1 MLKANFLKKKRKKE
15 RRRKLTVHIIISELN
30 VKIREWKCLSPAT
43 WGFHLEVKQP
53 VFVLSEKNLQS
64 LHFNVWLY
72 DFCFESWPWSPF
84 GQARGPGI
92 DDPISEEVVWIWR
105 TQSPRPPE
113 GPFLP
118 LTGDVLALEA
128 LSFPW
133 AHLCWGE
140 LPACPGLRDSAGCQA
155 PHNTV
160 ILKCI
165 SVLVWESV

>member
-1 MLKANFLKKKRKKE
+1 MKMF
-15 RRRKLTVHIIISELN
+15 
-30 VKIREWKCLSPAT
+30 LSPAT

-53 VFVLSEKNLQS
+53 VSVLSEKNLQS

-72 DFCFESWPWSPF
+72 DFCFESRPRSPF
-84 GQARGPGI
+84 GQARGPGV

-155 PHNTV
+155 PTQHSHTEMHFRAC
-160 ILKCI
+160 LRI
-165 SVLVWESV
+165 SVTGHLYLLNWTAVG